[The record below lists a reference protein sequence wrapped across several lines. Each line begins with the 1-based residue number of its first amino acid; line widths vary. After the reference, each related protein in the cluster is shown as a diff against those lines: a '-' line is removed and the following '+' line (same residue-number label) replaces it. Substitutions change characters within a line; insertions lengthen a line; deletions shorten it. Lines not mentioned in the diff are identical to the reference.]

1 MIISYNWLKKFTPI
15 KLSAETLAKEIGS
28 KLVEVESVESLA
40 PKYAGVKIAR
50 VKSAKKIDGSDHL
63 TLCKIDDGGVNK
75 QVSRDDNGLVQVVCG
90 APNVKADINIAW
102 IMPGA
107 IVPSTYGTDDEFKL
121 DTRKLMGYESNGMI
135 ASAREL
141 ALYDDHEGILV
152 LDKNLELGA
161 DFAKVYELDDYL
173 FDIENKSLTNRPD
186 CFGIIGFAREVAAIL
201 GQEFKSPDWLLE
213 APRFGVAKDFKVF
226 IRDKATASKY
236 HLAML
241 DNLSDVKGLSLLE
254 KTYLGRVGVRP
265 ISPIVDVTNYL
276 MILSAQPLH
285 AFDADKVEA
294 ICQKQ
299 GKNTIEVGV
308 RLARAGEKL
317 VTLDDRNL
325 ELDPSDIV
333 ISAGEEAIGLA
344 GAMGGKSTEID
355 ASTQRVLLESAS
367 FDLYKLR
374 TTQMRHGIFSEAVT
388 RFTKGQPAA
397 LTAPVLAEA
406 GRLMFDSSD
415 FPVATAEQDVEY
427 NQSVT
432 VNYKWANAVLGTD
445 LSQADMV
452 RSLSSAEFEVESA
465 GDDLLVTAPFWR
477 TDIKIPVDVVEEI
490 GRIYGYDNITASLP
504 QRAATAVQ
512 PFDYD
517 KFLQRLRDVLSSAGA
532 NEVLT
537 YSFISS
543 DLAKKAG
550 QDPANS
556 YKIIN
561 SISPELQLCRQS
573 LQPSLLNLV
582 HANIKAGFDDFVLYE
597 INKTQ
602 QKSDGLTDDKVPVER
617 QNLGLVVAKKQS
629 KDTAY
634 CLAKKYLDF
643 ALKKLGLLAEFKPL
657 VEKNAISA
665 PFEPKRSAE
674 IVVDGQAVGVIG
686 EYKNSTTKN
695 FKLPQFVAG
704 FEVDL
709 IKLFE
714 LVQKASPVKNISLA
728 KFPSVERAI
737 CFESK
742 PDMTFAEL
750 ETALQNATGQQ
761 ECAIKYRPIDIFVD
775 EAKTFKRT
783 TFELSISDPTKTF
796 TSDEANAVVD
806 AISESANKELGV
818 KTV

>member
-1 MIISYNWLKKFTPI
+1 MIISYNWLKKFVPLKI
-15 KLSAETLAKEIGS
+15 SAQALAKEIGS

-50 VKSAKKIDGSDHL
+50 VKSAEKIDGSDHL

-75 QVSRDDNGLVQVVCG
+75 KVKRGDDGLVQVVCG
-90 APNVKADINIAW
+90 APNVKTDTNIAW

-121 DTRKLMGYESNGMI
+121 DTRKLMGHDSNGMI

-141 ALYDDHEGILV
+141 ALYDEHEGILI
-152 LDKNLELGA
+152 LDENLELGA

-201 GQEFKSPDWLLE
+201 GQEFKSPDWLVE
-213 APRFGVAKDFKVF
+213 VPRFIQAKDFKVF
-226 IRDKATASKY
+226 IKDKAIASKY
-236 HLAML
+236 QLALL
-241 DNLSDVKGLSLLE
+241 DNLKDVKGLSLLE

-285 AFDADKVEA
+285 TFDADKVKA

-299 GKNTIEVGV
+299 GKSTIEVGV

-317 VTLDDRNL
+317 VTLDGRNL
-325 ELDPSDIV
+325 ELAPSDIV

-344 GAMGGKSTEID
+344 GAMGGKLTEID
-355 ASTQRVLLESAS
+355 ESTQRVLLESAS

-374 TTQMRHGIFSEAVT
+374 GTQMRHGIFSEAVT

-397 LTAPVLAEA
+397 LSAPVLAEA
-406 GRLMFDSSD
+406 GRLMLGLPD

-427 NQSVT
+427 NQPIT
-432 VNYKWANAVLGTD
+432 VNYKWTNAVLGTD

-452 RSLSSAEFEVESA
+452 RSLSAAEFEVESA

-490 GRIYGYDNITASLP
+490 GRVYGYDNIVATLP
-504 QRAATAVQ
+504 QRAAKAVQ
-512 PFDYD
+512 SSDYD
-517 KFLQRLRDVLSSAGA
+517 KFLQQLRDVLSSAGA

-537 YSFISS
+537 YSFISN

-550 QDPANS
+550 QDPDNS
-556 YKIIN
+556 YKIVN

-582 HANIKAGFDDFVLYE
+582 HTNIKAGFDEFALYE

-602 QKSDGLTDDKVPVER
+602 QKSDGLTDDKVPVEH

-634 CLAKKYLDF
+634 YLAKKYLEF
-643 ALKKLGLLAEFKPL
+643 ALKRLGLVAEFWPL
-657 VEKNAISA
+657 KVQNAISA

-674 IVVDGQAVGVIG
+674 IVINDQTIGVIG

-709 IKLFE
+709 MKLFK
-714 LVQKASPVKNISLA
+714 LAQKVSPVKNISLA

-742 PDMTFAEL
+742 TDLIFAEL
-750 ETALQNATGQQ
+750 ETALQSATLQQ
-761 ECAIKYRPIDIFVD
+761 KYDVKYRPIDIFVD
-775 EAKTFKRT
+775 DKKAFKRT
-783 TFELSISDPTKTF
+783 TFELSISDPTKTL
-796 TSDEANAVVD
+796 TSDEANTVVD
-806 AISESANKELGV
+806 AISESVIKTLEV
-818 KTV
+818 KIV